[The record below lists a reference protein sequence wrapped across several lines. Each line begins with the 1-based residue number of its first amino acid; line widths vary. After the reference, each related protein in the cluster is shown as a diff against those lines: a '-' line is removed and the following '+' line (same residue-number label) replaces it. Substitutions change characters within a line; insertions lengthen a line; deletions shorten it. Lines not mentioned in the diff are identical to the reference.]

1 MQRLK
6 SEKGLSLVELLAVIV
21 ILGVITAIVVPAIGK
36 IIENNRHKATKSE
49 AIIMLEAAQLYFIE
63 NPENFGKEYQ
73 AASLPKLIAMGY
85 MESKGYLNSSAFV
98 TNVTPAKICANS
110 EGKSKVTFYNATA
123 EQIVNS
129 KQDVKVGNEKCGD
142 LIPQ

>member
-1 MQRLK
+1 MQQLK
-6 SEKGLSLVELLAVIV
+6 SEKGLTLIEFLAVIV
-21 ILGVITAIVVPAIGK
+21 ILGIIAALAVPSIGK

-63 NPENFGKEYQ
+63 NPENYGKEHQ
-73 AASLPKLIAMGY
+73 TIILPNLIKMGY
-85 MESKGYLNSSAFV
+85 MEGRGYLNGSAYV

-142 LIPQ
+142 LTP